1 MRGADIVAQSL
12 SDLGVETVFSLSG
25 NQIMSVYDA
34 LFDTGIR
41 IVHARHEG
49 AAGFMAEGYAQIARR
64 PGVALVTAG
73 SGLGNAIA
81 PLITSRASQTPLVLI
96 SGDSPVAQD
105 GQGAFQEMPQIALTA
120 PLTKSSV
127 RVTDRAQIASTL
139 AEAIWLSEDGRPG
152 PVHVSLPDDVLKA
165 DAPKQNTAEEKLLR
179 AEPSY
184 GSLTDA
190 LSRAEKPLILLGP
203 GVPSPDN
210 IQLPILRLESPRGG
224 LDPSLGQFKRLWAE
238 TDLVV
243 ALGKPLDFSIGFGAE
258 ESWPNARW
266 FTVHG
271 DADDVRRAERAL
283 GARLVLAL
291 QDHPGKAVEALASA
305 KLCHPDWLDRVQAST
320 RVTPPIGQGLTSATM
335 SHVLANHIANRPN
348 TIFISDGGEI
358 GQWGQTF
365 VRAPRRIVNGTSGTI
380 GAGICYAIG
389 AQIAAPEAQVVVLMG
404 DGTAGFHFAEFETA
418 AREDLPV
425 KVVIG
430 NDQRWNAE
438 HQLQLRS
445 FGENRVHSCQLSDAD
460 YAAAAE
466 AFGAKGIKVEAFDA
480 LADALERSAQ
490 HEGPVCLDVRIEGL
504 PAPQL

>member
-1 MRGADIVAQSL
+1 VRGADVVAETL
-12 SDLGVETVFSLSG
+12 SDQGVEAVFSLSG
-25 NQIMSVYDA
+25 NQIMSIYDA
-34 LFDTGIR
+34 LLDTGIR

-81 PLITSRASQTPLVLI
+81 PLITSSASQTPLVLI
-96 SGDSPVAQD
+96 SGDSPVALD

-120 PLTKSSV
+120 PLTKWSV
-127 RVTDRAQIASTL
+127 RITDPAQIASTL

-165 DAPKQNTAEEKLLR
+165 DAQKQGMAKEKALR
-179 AEPSY
+179 AEPGY
-184 GSLTDA
+184 GPLSDA

-203 GVPSPDN
+203 GVPQPDN

-224 LDPSLGQFKRLWAE
+224 LDPSLGQFKQLWTE

-243 ALGKPLDFSIGFGAE
+243 ALGKPLDFSVGFGAE
-258 ESWPNARW
+258 ESWPKARW
-266 FTVHG
+266 ITVHG
-271 DADDVRRAERAL
+271 DADDVRRAENAL
-283 GARLVLAL
+283 GARLLLAL
-291 QDHPGKAVEALASA
+291 RGRPGKTVEAIAGARLRD
-305 KLCHPDWLDRVQAST
+305 PDWLDRVSAVT
-320 RVTPPIGQGLTSATM
+320 RVTPPVGQGLTSATLCQT
-335 SHVLANHIANRPN
+335 LANHIANRPN
-348 TIFISDGGEI
+348 AVFISDGGEI
-358 GQWGQTF
+358 GQWGQAF
-365 VRAPRRIVNGTSGTI
+365 VRAPQRIINGTSGTI

-389 AQIAAPEAQVVVLMG
+389 AQIAAPEAEVVVLMG

-418 AREDLPV
+418 AREHLPV
-425 KVVIG
+425 KAVIG

-445 FGENRVHSCQLSDAD
+445 FGADRAHSCQLSDAD

-466 AFGAKGIKVEAFDA
+466 AFGAKGIKVEACDA
-480 LADALERSAQ
+480 LADALEHAAQ